1 MTERDAL
8 LAAVCEQP
16 DDDTPRLVFADWLQ
30 ENGEEA
36 RAEFIRLQIEL
47 VGTRDGK
54 AKQKKQA
61 REKELLAAHREDWEA
76 PFRGFEVS
84 GSFRRFVFNVHFRRG
99 FVWGID
105 INDEDRR
112 FAAHAAAL
120 FQLAPIERIN
130 FFHKGSHEDLTRCRE
145 LLRVKELSIDRAG
158 FETEEIEVLLRSKF
172 LANVTR
178 LELIADDDNGHLAPE
193 GIALLSRATTLPS
206 LRHLDL
212 SHNWCGWD
220 NDNAWVE
227 ALTDGTLVKQLEF
240 LSLRGTF
247 LNDDGAETLA
257 DCKRLRSLTHLDLAV
272 NTIGDRGL
280 LALAASKN
288 LPQLTTLDLRHN
300 LYDTEDGVEVKGCT
314 PDTRRVLEA
323 RFGAGVLI
331 DGRLDA

>member
-30 ENGEEA
+30 EHGEEE

-47 VGTRDGK
+47 ARG
-54 AKQKKQA
+54 AKGKKQA
-61 REKELLAAHREDWEA
+61 SLIKREQEWLAAHREAWEA
-76 PFRGFEVS
+76 PFRGVEVS

-112 FAAHAAAL
+112 FEGSAAAL
-120 FQLAPIERIN
+120 FRLAPIERIN

-178 LELIADDDNGHLAPE
+178 LELIADDDNGHLAGRNRTPGPGE
-193 GIALLSRATTLPS
+193 DVAVAAVPRPVAQLVRPVRTRRQHLGNHLHRGKTGRATGISLP
-206 LRHLDL
+206 
-212 SHNWCGWD
+212 
-220 NDNAWVE
+220 
-227 ALTDGTLVKQLEF
+227 
-240 LSLRGTF
+240 
-247 LNDDGAETLA
+247 
-257 DCKRLRSLTHLDLAV
+257 
-272 NTIGDRGL
+272 
-280 LALAASKN
+280 
-288 LPQLTTLDLRHN
+288 
-300 LYDTEDGVEVKGCT
+300 
-314 PDTRRVLEA
+314 A
-323 RFGAGVLI
+323 RNVS
-331 DGRLDA
+331 